1 MSNPARRLT
10 GLATMAALLLIVPAT
25 AQAATNFGS
34 RLIHEPT
41 ETTCDMVAPCTI
53 ASYIHPSDPNGDPYS
68 EGAPVDG
75 VITKFRYIAYAVDEP
90 GQITFRVA
98 DINLP
103 DPGNDD
109 SALASGAGTGPT
121 VTLQPTESPDTP
133 ISEIGARLPV
143 KRGQH
148 LAVDMTK
155 SIGIVYNSDG
165 SKRSYLYAP
174 PLVDG
179 APLRG
184 STEAVNELLVAATIE
199 PDADGDGFGDETQD
213 GCSRQATTQG
223 PCDDAA
229 PGVSGLRVKG
239 GTVLY
244 SLSEAGT
251 VTFRLLKKIPA
262 RRVRG
267 KCVRRTRK
275 NRKRKACR
283 KFRQV
288 RNFVRA
294 AGAGANEVRLPN
306 RRKLR
311 PGFYRLTMTVTD
323 VAGNQS
329 SKTTTFKVKKK
340 KKKRRKRS
348 R

>member
-1 MSNPARRLT
+1 M
-10 GLATMAALLLIVPAT
+10 AT
-25 AQAATNFGS
+25 S
-34 RLIHEPT
+34 
-41 ETTCDMVAPCTI
+41 
-53 ASYIHPSDPNGDPYS
+53 
-68 EGAPVDG
+68 
-75 VITKFRYIAYAVDEP
+75 
-90 GQITFRVA
+90 
-98 DINLP
+98 
-103 DPGNDD
+103 
-109 SALASGAGTGPT
+109 AGTGPT
-121 VTLQPTESPDTP
+121 VIVPEVGEETP
-133 ISEIGARLPV
+133 IMETPGRLPV
-143 KRGQH
+143 KAGQQ
-148 LAVDMTK
+148 LAVDASPNLWATHNDSGQK
-155 SIGIVYNSDG
+155 FSYVYS
-165 SKRSYLYAP
+165 P

-179 APLRG
+179 SGARG
-184 STEAVNELLVAATIE
+184 SLEPTGELLVAATIE

-288 RNFVRA
+288 RRFVRA
-294 AGAGANEVRLPN
+294 GGPGPNEVRLPN

-340 KKKRRKRS
+340 KKRRKKS